1 MAFKMKGSAFK
12 LGNVAT
18 KSVLK
23 HSGDVE
29 QLEKPQGSKIFGHGG
44 KKYSDEELKEHH
56 GPVKMKSPMKD
67 TKTTGDNGNARQAD
81 ARHKKSVAHDE
92 NNQHTLPMK
101 SPLEQEKT
109 KFGYHDEEGKVI
121 ADATKDIVPAQQGGG
136 SATKDRDESGS
147 ERATYQRK
155 VGDYVRQTARHKE
168 SEKRAEKLK
177 KKRLKGEKRE
187 AAKKSKGEKRRL
199 QISVRGFVK
208 PKAKGAGTKMVPSF
222 PTVKVRKVKKGKGGI
237 RVSKF

>member
-1 MAFKMKGSAFK
+1 MGFKMKGSAFK
-12 LGNVAT
+12 LGNIAT
-18 KSVLK
+18 KSTLK
-23 HSGDVE
+23 
-29 QLEKPQGSKIFGHGG
+29 
-44 KKYSDEELKEHH
+44 
-56 GPVKMKSPMKD
+56 
-67 TKTTGDNGNARQAD
+67 
-81 ARHKKSVAHDE
+81 
-92 NNQHTLPMK
+92 MK

-109 KFGYHDEEGKVI
+109 KFGYHDEEGNVI

-136 SATKDRDESGS
+136 SFTKDRDESGS
-147 ERATYQRK
+147 ERATYQKK
-155 VGDYVRQTARHKE
+155 VGDVVRQTARAKA

>member
-1 MAFKMKGSAFK
+1 MKGSAFK

-29 QLEKPQGSKIFGHGG
+29 QLEKQQGNKIFGHEG

-56 GPVKMKSPMKD
+56 GPAK
-67 TKTTGDNGNARQAD
+67 
-81 ARHKKSVAHDE
+81 
-92 NNQHTLPMK
+92 MK
-101 SPLEQEKT
+101 SPLEQT

-121 ADATKDIVPAQQGGG
+121 ADATKDIVPAQRGGG
-136 SATKDRDESGS
+136 SFTKDRDESGS

-155 VGDYVRQTARHKE
+155 VGDVVRQTARHKA
-168 SEKRAEKLK
+168 SEKRGEKLK
-177 KKRLKGEKRE
+177 KKRLKGEKKE

-199 QISVRGFVK
+199 QLDIHGFVK
-208 PKAKGAGTKMVPSF
+208 PKARKRGGTKMVPSL
-222 PTVKVRKVKKGKGGI
+222 PTVKVRKVKKGQGGV